1 MEPVEKQPDEAVKRA
16 EDAGKKLDAAVK
28 KAEDA
33 ENRLKSAEAGPLE
46 PMRAS
51 DDFVSD
57 PGAPGAAAGGAG

>member
-1 MEPVEKQPDEAVKRA
+1 MGPVEEQPDEAVTHA
-16 EDAGKKLDAAVK
+16 EEAVKKLDAAVK

-57 PGAPGAAAGGAG
+57 AGGPGAAVGGPG